1 MAEVLSQKQID
12 ELLGNLQSGEMDLQ
26 EIEEQSMIKI
36 RDYDFRSPKK
46 FTREQLRSLNTI
58 FGNFIKFFELQL
70 TSMLRVGCVMEIVQ
84 IEEEEFRDYNN
95 ALNDSVLMGIIG
107 IESDEISEDDSQFI
121 IEVARPLSF
130 SIIDRL
136 LGGDGSYYNLSREF
150 TSIEIS
156 LIEHML
162 HQVTQQLTN
171 VWRNYGEVGHRLD
184 MIETNSRLVQFIS
197 PEETT
202 VIIVIET
209 TIEGLTGN
217 INVCLPSKV
226 MEFVFKLFDMK
237 YVKERTKQDF
247 EQNNKRK
254 NMIMHS
260 LRDASLTVTGVLG
273 ETEIKLQELL
283 SLQKGDVLLL
293 NKEVKDGSIDVK
305 IENLPWFTGTM
316 GKNKN
321 NYAVRIEQVREG

>member
-1 MAEVLSQKQID
+1 MVEVLSQKQID
-12 ELLGNLQSGEMDLQ
+12 ELLGNLQSGEMDLK
-26 EIEEQSMIKI
+26 EIEEQSLIKVK
-36 RDYDFRSPKK
+36 DYDFRSPKR
-46 FTREQLRSLNTI
+46 FTREQLKSLDNI
-58 FGNFIKFFELQL
+58 FSNFIKFFELQL

-107 IESDEISEDDSQFI
+107 IENDEISEDDNQFI
-121 IEVARPLSF
+121 IEIARPLSF

-156 LIEHML
+156 LIEHMF

-171 VWRNYGEVGHRLD
+171 VWRNYGEVGHHLE
-184 MIETNSRLVQFIS
+184 MIETNSRLIQFIS

-209 TIEGLTGN
+209 VIEGLKGN
-217 INVCLPSKV
+217 INVCLPTKV
-226 MEFVFKLFDMK
+226 MEFLLKLFDMK
-237 YVKERTKQDF
+237 YVKERTRQDF
-247 EQNNKRK
+247 DQENKHK
-254 NMIMHS
+254 TMIMHS
-260 LRDASLTVTGVLG
+260 LRDAPLTVTGVLG
-273 ETEIKLQELL
+273 ETEINLQELL

-293 NKEVKDGSIDVK
+293 NKEVKDGSVDIK
-305 IENLPWFTGTM
+305 IEDLPWFTATM

-321 NYAVRIEQVREG
+321 NYAVRIERVKEG